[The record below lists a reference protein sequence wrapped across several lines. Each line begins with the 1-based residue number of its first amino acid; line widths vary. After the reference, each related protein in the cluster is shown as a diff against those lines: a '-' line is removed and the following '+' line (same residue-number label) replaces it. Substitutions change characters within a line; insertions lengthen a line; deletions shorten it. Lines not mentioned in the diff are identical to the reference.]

1 MFVGLK
7 MLRNFVTAT
16 PKTLVKDAQKILDE
30 SKLWMLLILD
40 QGKLVGYVRKEDINA
55 ALPSIMTSLEKHE
68 INYLMSKLTV
78 DKILRKDIKSIA
90 PETEIEAA
98 AELMHELNLAGLAV
112 VDHQGKLLGY
122 INRSVMLDVLV
133 GEMGHREGGARI
145 TFEVEDR
152 PGGLARAFELFAAQ
166 GVNIEYVYTS
176 LENSKS
182 KAVVIFKVENLDHT
196 LSIIREHGIPV
207 VTGF

>member
-1 MFVGLK
+1 MKQISVILENTKGRLAEVTGLLGK
-7 MLRNFVTAT
+7 NGINLRALSVADTADFGIVRMVMDD
-16 PKTLVKDAQKILDE
+16 P
-30 SKLWMLLILD
+30 
-40 QGKLVGYVRKEDINA
+40 GKARSV
-55 ALPSIMTSLEKHE
+55 LEKGGF
-68 INYLMSKLTV
+68 TV
-78 DKILRKDIKSIA
+78 K
-90 PETEIEAA
+90 ETEVI
-98 AELMHELNLAGLAV
+98 GV
-112 VDHQGKLLGY
+112 
-122 INRSVMLDVLV
+122 
-133 GEMGHREGGARI
+133 
-145 TFEVEDR
+145 EVEDR